1 MPQRDPASH
10 KGNHG
15 HVGII
20 GGSTGYHGAPVLA
33 GRASLRAQPVV
44 GQYFYTSLSASFRT
58 VPERHGAPMGA
69 GLRGCIESG
78 QLAVGP
84 GLAGDDIE
92 DSLRQTVLDLWCQSG
107 KPMVIDASALDW
119 VPKKSPETSAR
130 LLTPHSGEAAR
141 LLDCSVDKVESDRLR
156 AARTL
161 AELFG
166 VTVLLK
172 GRHTILTQAT
182 GPALVNSTGNV
193 GLAQGGSGDVLAGFI
208 GGLLA
213 QPVFRNREIQAVT
226 YAAWKHGWRID
237 QLTAAGDYWG
247 MDDLLNAPESGNFIE
262 ESAILCQ

>member
-1 MPQRDPASH
+1 MEHRSSRD
-10 KGNHG
+10 
-15 HVGII
+15 
-20 GGSTGYHGAPVLA
+20 
-33 GRASLRAQPVV
+33 GRAFARSPGWSVFLHQFISKFPHSARASWCTHGV
-44 GQYFYTSLSASFRT
+44 GCVDALSRASAL
-58 VPERHGAPMGA
+58 V
-69 GLRGCIESG
+69 
-78 QLAVGP
+78 VGP

-92 DSLRQTVLDLWCQSG
+92 DSLRQTVLDLWGQSG

-119 VPKKSPETSAR
+119 VPKKSPETSAFR

-193 GLAQGGSGDVLAGFI
+193 GLAQGGSGDVFSRLHWRVI
-208 GGLLA
+208 GTTG
-213 QPVFRNREIQAVT
+213 FRNREIQAVT
-226 YAAWKHGWRID
+226 YAAWKHGWAAD

-247 MDDLLNAPESGNFIE
+247 MDDLLNALGKREFH
-262 ESAILCQ
+262 